1 MLEPKRNELQK
12 LVEKY
17 LRGEATPEERLALER
32 YYQLFESA
40 PEVTELLSDDQLV
53 ALGDRMKDKITS
65 QIHSHK
71 RPFYSN
77 YFFRAAAIVT
87 VLLGSVWLVRL
98 NTSNEQILKE
108 PIAQVQR
115 ADASVNRFLT
125 LPDGSTVVLHK
136 GSTLE
141 LAQGFNEESRTVYLS
156 GEAYFDVFHNPQSP
170 FIIRTGKLKTTVL
183 GTAFTIKAWP
193 NQKDITVSV
202 SRGKVQVEDDQKLIA
217 VLTNDK
223 QVTYHIDSDQS
234 DEIHIPADQSTAW
247 IQQDMTFDDMP
258 FGELARRLSKRY
270 GVEIRFK
277 NSELEQCLITGRFS
291 GTETL
296 DEVMR
301 TLTLTSNTRFS
312 EVDDEILIEGDKCY

>member
-1 MLEPKRNELQK
+1 
-12 LVEKY
+12 
-17 LRGEATPEERLALER
+17 
-32 YYQLFESA
+32 
-40 PEVTELLSDDQLV
+40 
-53 ALGDRMKDKITS
+53 
-65 QIHSHK
+65 
-71 RPFYSN
+71 
-77 YFFRAAAIVT
+77 
-87 VLLGSVWLVRL
+87 
-98 NTSNEQILKE
+98 
-108 PIAQVQR
+108 R

-217 VLTNDK
+217 VLTNDT

-234 DEIHIPADQSTAW
+234 DEIHIAAAQSSAW
-247 IQQDMTFDDMP
+247 IQPHITFADTSL
-258 FGELARRLSKRY
+258 GELARRLPKRC
-270 GVEIRFK
+270 GVEVRLK
-277 NSELEQCLITGRFS
+277 NTELERWLRTRRFRATDS
-291 GTETL
+291 L
-296 DEVMR
+296 DELRR
-301 TLTLTSNTRFS
+301 T
-312 EVDDEILIEGDKCY
+312 